1 MKRVKGSHLLKY
13 FGLFAFFFVAATRV
27 HMRVHTT
34 LIGYELGRLKNHE
47 AELLEERS
55 FLKMELARLTTK
67 SQLSLLA
74 NSRDDEASHLGSLAS
89 K

>member
-1 MKRVKGSHLLKY
+1 MKSFMSRQLLTY
-13 FGLFAFFFVAATRV
+13 LGLFVFFALAATRV

-67 SQLSLLA
+67 SQLSLMA
-74 NSRDDEASHLGSLAS
+74 NSRDDESSHLRSLAS